1 MNRLILIG
9 NGFDLALG
17 LDTSYQDFIIWLQ
30 KKYIKKALK
39 KRGTY
44 INNVGHS
51 NGYIENQLF
60 SVEWT
65 NSFVFEKEEF
75 DKIRNISQL
84 RSFVKTYK
92 IKISNECKLF
102 KYLIS
107 HFGQKGWVDIEMIF
121 YSLLLECLR
130 PNDYDVKQLNSHLNT
145 LKKELEEYLTE
156 INSSKVEW
164 DRIAENLIKQL
175 NNPFPPGLI
184 HDPSKIS
191 VSNIPERICFVNF
204 NYTKTIKDFVELLRP
219 YTQST
224 LDVISIHGNLND
236 KSNPIIFGFGDEV
249 DERYL
254 ELEKRNNNQFFK
266 HIKSFKYL
274 QSSQYHNLIRFID
287 QGKYQV
293 YIYGHSCGLSDR
305 TMLREIFEHENC
317 ISIKPFYYL
326 RKDGSDDFEEKVMEI
341 SRHFTN
347 KAVMRRKVS
356 YKTTCSPIPQ
366 LSHTDQEKA
375 AMDNF
380 L

>member
-17 LDTSYQDFIIWLQ
+17 LDTSYQNFIIWLQ
-30 KKYIKKALK
+30 KKYIKKALLN
-39 KRGTY
+39 RGTY

-51 NGYIENQLF
+51 NGYFANQLF

-65 NSFVFEKEEF
+65 NSYVFEKEEL

-84 RSFVKTYK
+84 RSFVKTHK

-121 YSLLLECLR
+121 YTLLLECLR
-130 PNDYDVKQLNSHLNT
+130 PNDYDIKKLNSHLNT

-164 DRIAENLIKQL
+164 DRIAENLINQL
-175 NNPFPPGLI
+175 NNPLPPGLI
-184 HDPSKIS
+184 HDPSNVS

-204 NYTKTIKDFVELLRP
+204 NYTETVKDFVKLFRP
-219 YTQST
+219 CTKST

-236 KSNPIIFGFGDEV
+236 KSNPIIFGFGDEI

-254 ELEKRNNNQFFK
+254 ELEKRNDNQFFK

-305 TMLREIFEHENC
+305 TMLREIFEHTNC

-326 RKDGSDDFEEKVMEI
+326 RQNGSDDFEDKVMEI

-356 YKTTCSPIPQ
+356 YKTSCFSIPQ
-366 LSHTDQEKA
+366 IMPTDQEKKRP
-375 AMDNF
+375 N
-380 L
+380 